1 MQTQMSVRGT
11 EEPIGI
17 GLSAHDLLPAWLFHE
32 LGKRFA
38 PRRLEY
44 IAHVLGADELCVISD
59 LSDALIFARI
69 KRMTNQ
75 RLKRFDNLVP
85 IDDRQ
90 QRHYQSLQLQ
100 WLRDEEYLLGTRLG
114 RSPTHKELFIDF
126 MKNHNGLRFRA
137 FFTLKY
143 PDKMKPKAPASNRC

>member
-1 MQTQMSVRGT
+1 MQTQECTQGT
-11 EEPIGI
+11 KPCLGL
-17 GLSAHDLLPAWLFHE
+17 GLSARDLLPSWLLQE
-32 LGKRFA
+32 LGKRFV
-38 PRRLEY
+38 PSRVEY
-44 IAHVLGADELCVISD
+44 ISHVLRPDELCVISD
-59 LSDALIFARI
+59 LSDALIVARI

-75 RLKRFDNLVP
+75 QLKRFDNLIPV
-85 IDDRQ
+85 DSRQ

-126 MKNHNGLRFRA
+126 MNNHNGLRFRA

-143 PDKMKPKAPASNRC
+143 PDKMKLKVAVPCRR